1 MPWRQVMPRER
12 FIYNYSPKFHLQAGI
27 RRGYAAQSKIFLH
40 GHEHCSCHRSKHPDS
55 VTWFLQHSDSEHGL
69 YPVPYTNESLLLDQ
83 LREQLPSLRPGF
95 VVYVSDTLSYGQIR
109 DA

>member
-1 MPWRQVMPRER
+1 MPWER
-12 FIYNYSPKFHLQAGI
+12 YSDDDRPQAGR
-27 RRGYAAQSKIFLH
+27 RRGYAVHSQIFLH

-55 VTWFLQHSDSEHGL
+55 VTWFLQHSDSEHGS
-69 YPVPYTNESLLLDQ
+69 YPVHGDNYGLLIAQ
-83 LREQLPSLRPGF
+83 LREQLRDPSPGF